1 MDTLTSCL
9 GCVKENEK
17 SEKSNSAVY
26 SQQLRL
32 PSTLLLS
39 PLLQSP
45 FNLPKGAMGCANS
58 TATKQEQPNSKLSLD
73 ASFNEVEETG
83 AVKSP
88 RSITPFP
95 NGSMIFGSSAEL
107 RYSADESSNF
117 IFHSSVRSTNN
128 ESFVLQARLCSGRE
142 QPLLAGAPITPLL
155 RGAHGPDRSDFST
168 LVPLVSPL
176 LKDCPV
182 AWGDAAAAALE
193 NPLALPSRAL
203 DTLSYSLS
211 ENEWAMLNETESGGN
226 ESVLRGKP
234 SVLWDASPAAGGGG
248 GSGSLQALHS
258 EMRLRY
264 PPEDDE
270 HPICLLIDSIGF
282 PNDAFPSFARPPRR
296 ESHRSDCSEAEL
308 VQVVVEKE
316 QCIADRGGVRTPG
329 WPKCD

>member
-1 MDTLTSCL
+1 METLTRCL

-32 PSTLLLS
+32 TSTLLLS

-58 TATKQEQPNSKLSLD
+58 TPTKQERPNSKLSLD
-73 ASFNEVEETG
+73 ASFNQIEETG
-83 AVKSP
+83 AVKGP
-88 RSITPFP
+88 RSTTPFP

-117 IFHSSVRSTNN
+117 IFHSSVRSPNN
-128 ESFVLQARLCSGRE
+128 ESFVLQARTCSGKE
-142 QPLLAGAPITPLL
+142 QQLATTSLAGAPITPLL
-155 RGAHGPDRSDFST
+155 RGAHAPDRSDFST

-176 LKDCPV
+176 LKDCPLS
-182 AWGDAAAAALE
+182 WDAAAAGLE

-211 ENEWAMLNETESGGN
+211 ENEWAVLNETESGGN

-248 GSGSLQALHS
+248 GSGSLHALRY
-258 EMRLRY
+258 EMKLRY
-264 PPEDDE
+264 PHEDDE
-270 HPICLLIDSIGF
+270 RPICLLIDSIGS
-282 PNDAFPSFARPPRR
+282 PNAFPSFARPPRR

-316 QCIADRGGVRTPG
+316 QCIADRGGVRTP
-329 WPKCD
+329 C